1 MCYNLHSKSYQEY
14 IIPVRTIVL
23 TTEKNR
29 KQFCGLNNVHE
40 MKRVKLEI
48 MAESL

>member
-23 TTEKNR
+23 KTEKNR
-29 KQFCGLNNVHE
+29 NETSEAIV
-40 MKRVKLEI
+40 EI